1 MAKVKRNIAAR
12 QLFAKI
18 SPSRFVSPFHRF
30 LLGQNLDEVIP
41 VEPDKSKALME
52 QEDEE
57 CEEYEDED
65 FVTVGSEF
73 AVSVSETGDRSTR
86 SKYLR
91 AFNEISR

>member
-1 MAKVKRNIAAR
+1 MAKVRRKLHRDSYTR
-12 QLFAKI
+12 QFFLPI
-18 SPSRFVSPFHRF
+18 SFLSHHF
-30 LLGQNLDEVIP
+30 LLGQNLDEIIP

-73 AVSVSETGDRSTR
+73 PVSVSEFRDRST
-86 SKYLR
+86 
-91 AFNEISR
+91 

>member
-1 MAKVKRNIAAR
+1 MSATATCEN
-12 QLFAKI
+12 F
-18 SPSRFVSPFHRF
+18 PTRFVSSHRF
-30 LLGQNLDEVIP
+30 LLDQNLDEVIP
-41 VEPDKSKALME
+41 VEPDKGKALME

-86 SKYLR
+86 S
-91 AFNEISR
+91 SRGRLTQSQ